1 MHSGTELSGF
11 RAVFMSDITFSKDLI
26 VLCLQGVSLTKTIWQ
41 FIQIVLTIIICKL
54 LSNLKLSNI
63 FKILYLLA
71 HQLFLLFILFFG

>member
-1 MHSGTELSGF
+1 MHSESELSGF

-54 LSNLKLSNI
+54 LSNLKLSNVI
-63 FKILYLLA
+63 SLKFYIY
-71 HQLFLLFILFFG
+71 